1 MITIEELKEKTG
13 FDSFL
18 QFKRHCIRSSNAER
32 SIGLTR
38 YIYGKNKVVELD
50 IKPEELFMAADSEIS
65 NRKKISK
72 SVLPKNSF
80 KLKKN

>member
-13 FDSFL
+13 YDSFL
-18 QFKRHCIRSSNAER
+18 QFKRHCIRSANSIR

-38 YIYGKNKVVELD
+38 YYYDKDKVVELD

-65 NRKKISK
+65 NRKKNGK
-72 SVLPKNSF
+72 SILPKNSF